1 MVLPSTRL
9 IFASLLFNKHLNRLA
24 NICMHFQVNREGQV
38 TKENKE
44 DQQSDTAG
52 EDETEV
58 RKIQTTFFS
67 SKGKKEDH
75 PLL

>member
-1 MVLPSTRL
+1 M
-9 IFASLLFNKHLNRLA
+9 A

-44 DQQSDTAG
+44 DQQSDPAG

-58 RKIQTTFFS
+58 RKIQTTFFVIFM
-67 SKGKKEDH
+67 SKVKKKDY